1 MHLII
6 TNIAHLIEK
15 NQVIQKHN
23 RKHMNI
29 LYKRLGFRD
38 LLFQINNA
46 SIVVWWDL
54 TTFQIFI
61 VTTNGKVSKVKNL
74 WANILTIKSKRVVNL
89 FLGLTLHKP
98 QI

>member
-1 MHLII
+1 
-6 TNIAHLIEK
+6 
-15 NQVIQKHN
+15 
-23 RKHMNI
+23 MNI
-29 LYKRLGFRD
+29 LYKRLRFRD